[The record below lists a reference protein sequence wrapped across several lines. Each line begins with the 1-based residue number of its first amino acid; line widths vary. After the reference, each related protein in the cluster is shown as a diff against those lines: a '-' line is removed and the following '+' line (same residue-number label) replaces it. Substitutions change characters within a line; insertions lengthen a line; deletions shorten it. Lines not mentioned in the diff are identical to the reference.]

1 MENPRQIRGFAILAQ
16 PNTIRQV
23 SANTF
28 KVRSQSNPQVEYVV
42 TNGKEFSCSCP
53 DQVHR
58 KLVCKDVWAV
68 RSLISLKNKP
78 DPSSIIEITK
88 EVLEAPTGC
97 PKCNSTAVKQRGV
110 RKNQGGS
117 LPRYFCR
124 SCGHWFV
131 VDEGFATM
139 RHDAKIITLVLD
151 SYFRGLSARKI
162 QEQLWQFYG
171 LRVHHQTV
179 FNWIKRFIPEI
190 SKWMDNQIHST
201 STMWHVDEMAVKIGG
216 ADKLQNWIWNVL
228 DRETRYLLASEVT
241 GTRTTDTAKHVLRK
255 ARIRAITNYP
265 EVIVTDK
272 LAAYLDAIRD
282 SFVSKN
288 PTYETEA
295 PFHLR
300 KPRFVDRTNNNL
312 VERLNG
318 SIREREK
325 VLRAFKKQG
334 TAQAIMDGW
343 RVYYNLVRKHQTL
356 NARPAD
362 LALGVN
368 MTSNNRWLELIKK
381 SHAELKC

>member
-23 SANTF
+23 NANTF

-42 TNGKEFSCSCP
+42 TNGKELDCTCP
-53 DQVHR
+53 DHVYRGVICKHIFSVQS
-58 KLVCKDVWAV
+58 LV
-68 RSLISLKNKP
+68 SLKNKP
-78 DPSSIIEITK
+78 DASSIIEIARQ
-88 EVLEAPTGC
+88 VLEAPTGC
-97 PKCNSTAVKQRGV
+97 PECNSTAVKQRGV
-110 RKNQGGS
+110 RKNQSGS
-117 LPRYFCR
+117 VPRYFCH

-131 VDEGFATM
+131 VDEGFARM
-139 RHDAKIITLVLD
+139 RHDPKIITLVLD

-190 SKWMDNQIHST
+190 SKWMDTQIHST

-216 ADKLQNWIWNVL
+216 ADKLENWIWNVL

-241 GTRTTDTAKHVLRK
+241 GQRTSDAAKHVLRK

-272 LAAYLDAIRD
+272 LAAYPDAIRD
-282 SFVSKN
+282 AFMSRN
-288 PTYETEA
+288 PNYNSEA

-300 KPRFVDRTNNNL
+300 KLRFVDLTNNNL
-312 VERLNG
+312 VERCNG
-318 SIREREK
+318 TIREREK
-325 VLRAFKKQG
+325 VLRAFKKQR
-334 TAQAIMDGW
+334 TAQIIMDGW

-381 SHAELKC
+381 AQATRSH